1 MKNTKLRVVSLIM
14 VLVAVLLCIFTG
26 CSESKES
33 EESEGGL
40 KTYQEYDE
48 DGKLI
53 KETHYYINSDL
64 VHLVLDYNKNEKPI
78 KASIYDYREPN
89 EVVAYF
95 MYEYDENQKLLKS
108 TLYSTCDFDYYMDDA
123 GGTNITGPIPTSP
136 GVIIYDLEDGSLSLS
151 EGGVK
156 IHNSFRTISSGA
168 MRYSSSAFCAL
179 EMSRKRVNEFDAD
192 GKITKFT
199 FYDEN
204 DALVSYTEFKYNED
218 GNPVK
223 VTRYNKDGKPETIS
237 TYSGQSDEETTLPG
251 EGVITVPVPEG
262 VITVPSEGE
271 ITLPRV
277 KVHNQKPINVVK
289 FLFNDDGTVRF
300 SQERNEEGV
309 VIKETYYNADGT
321 VKSYTNHEYDEY
333 GVIIRK
339 SEFNADGTVRN
350 YCVYDNVYA
359 YRGEELI
366 GYESVTMTKYN
377 ADNTVDHY
385 VVYEYDEN
393 SYYPLHPISEIVYK
407 ADGKVDSYA
416 EYSDED
422 QNWSNGGE
430 RKTVYD
436 AGRDMLYYVIT
447 QDDSYEHIKT
457 ETKYSPDGSVIEV
470 IKTIY

>member
-14 VLVAVLLCIFTG
+14 VLVTVLLCIFTG
-26 CSESKES
+26 CSESK
-33 EESEGGL
+33 ESEGGL

-237 TYSGQSDEETTLPG
+237 TYSGQSDVPSDV
-251 EGVITVPVPEG
+251 VITR
-262 VITVPSEGE
+262 PSEGE
-271 ITLPRV
+271 TTLPRV

-289 FLFNDDGTVRF
+289 FLFNDDGNVRF
-300 SQERNEEGV
+300 SQERNEKGV
-309 VIKETYYNADGT
+309 VIKETYYNGDDT
-321 VKSYTNHEYDEY
+321 VNYYIEYEYDEY

-339 SEFNADGTVRN
+339 SEFNADGTARN
-350 YCVYDNVYA
+350 YCVYDNVYI
-359 YRGEELI
+359 YRGEEPV

-377 ADNTVDHY
+377 SDNTVDHY

-393 SYYPLHPISEIVYK
+393 LSYPLHPISEIVYK

-436 AGRDMLYYVIT
+436 SNGEVMFYYIIQ
-447 QDDSYEHIKT
+447 QDSDTRIQT